1 MARVLM
7 FGALAELAGWRE
19 RVIDAG
25 SLGVLRAMLAAE
37 DAGLGERLAGP
48 GTCAI
53 LNAEMVRRCCQSNGN
68 LSKMRGVRA
77 GQAGLI
83 QRASPTQ
90 PGRPSV
96 VFWTCLYW

>member
-53 LNAEMVRRCCQSNGN
+53 LNAEMVRGDAV
-68 LSKMRGVRA
+68 LSSGDEVA
-77 GQAGLI
+77 FIPPVSGG
-83 QRASPTQ
+83 
-90 PGRPSV
+90 
-96 VFWTCLYW
+96 